1 MASEAT
7 IQKQILNW
15 LKSEGFWAV
24 KIMQCNKNGTP
35 DILACINGQFT
46 GIEVKFTGKM
56 NNVSKIQQYQI
67 DAITHSG
74 GAAFATD
81 SLSHCQNEI
90 RRRQRDGYEQEMP
103 NLRGQN
109 G

>member
-1 MASEAT
+1 VASEAT

-35 DILACINGQFT
+35 DILACIAGVFV
-46 GIEVKFTGKM
+46 GIEVKFTGKIK
-56 NNVSKIQQYQI
+56 NVSKIQQYQI
-67 DAITHSG
+67 EAIESSG
-74 GAAFATD
+74 GSAFATD

-90 RRRQRDGYEQEMP
+90 RRRFKNGYELHKMP
-103 NLRGQN
+103 EKN

>member
-35 DILACINGQFT
+35 DILACIDGRFF
-46 GIEVKFTGKM
+46 GIEVKFTGKIR
-56 NNVSKIQQYQI
+56 NVSKIQQFQLDQI
-67 DAITHSG
+67 AVSG
-74 GAAFATD
+74 GSAFATD
-81 SLSHCQNEI
+81 SLQDCQEKI
-90 RRRQRDGYEQEMP
+90 RRQLKDGYDQKLQ
-103 NLRGQN
+103 NLRIEN